1 MSEDGTAGPG
11 STVGPEQDPQA
22 GSQADAVAA
31 AGVEAGV
38 LRSSGGMAVGT
49 IVSRITGVLRDVLI
63 SAALGVGVLAD
74 TFTTANTIPNIIYI
88 LAVGGAL
95 NAVFVPQ
102 LVRHARA
109 DSDGGDGYADRL
121 LTLVG
126 LVLIGVTL
134 LAVALA
140 PWIIGLYA
148 RSFSAGDLEV
158 STAFARYCL
167 PQILFYGVFT
177 MLTQVLNSRGS
188 FAAPAYAPVVN
199 NLVMSSAALLFLKS
213 AGLNP
218 TTSTIT
224 SSEIAL
230 LGIGATLGVALQA
243 AVLIPFAWRVGYHWR
258 PRFDFRGHGL
268 GHAWRLARWTIAFVA
283 VNQVTYLVIVNL
295 ANAAN
300 IAAQAGGG
308 TSVGL
313 TSYTRAHL
321 LFILPHSVVTV
332 SLAAALL
339 PRMSAS
345 AHAGDARAVAGD
357 VARGLRTAAAF
368 VVPTA
373 AAFLVFGPRIAQVLT
388 AYGSTSQPEAAQIG
402 VVVQMFA
409 LGLVPFTV
417 FYLSLRGYFAFE
429 DTKTPFWLN
438 VVLNGLNA
446 TFALGL
452 YVLVPASFKVP
463 ALALGYSLA
472 YLFTSVLTWRRLGRR
487 LGGLD
492 TRQTL
497 RTLVRLV
504 LASAVACVP
513 AYAVAGAMTSAF
525 GTTNGASFVQVVTGL
540 AVGGATF
547 VWLAL
552 RMRVTEVNELLAIL
566 AGRVGRH

>member
-1 MSEDGTAGPG
+1 MSDEGIG
-11 STVGPEQDPQA
+11 STVGPDQDPQA
-22 GSQADAVAA
+22 GAQAA
-31 AGVEAGV
+31 AEADGVAGVQAGV

-49 IVSRITGVLRDVLI
+49 IVSRITGVVRDILL

-74 TFTTANTIPNIIYI
+74 TFTTANTLPNIIYI

-102 LVRHARA
+102 LVRHARS

-126 LVLIGVTL
+126 LVLLGVTV

-140 PWIIGLYA
+140 PWIVGLYG
-148 RSFSAGDLEV
+148 RSFDTQDLAVSA
-158 STAFARYCL
+158 AFARYCL
-167 PQILFYGVFT
+167 PQILFYGIFT

-188 FAAPAYAPVVN
+188 FAAPAYAPVAN
-199 NLVMSSAALLFLKS
+199 NLVMSAAAILFLHTV
-213 AGLNP
+213 GLDP
-218 TTSTIT
+218 TTATIS

-230 LGIGATLGVALQA
+230 LGIGATLGVAVQA
-243 AVLIPFAWRVGYHWR
+243 IVLIPFAWRVGYHWR

-300 IAAQAGGG
+300 VLAQDNGGVSAGFA
-308 TSVGL
+308 
-313 TSYTRAHL
+313 SYTRAHL

-339 PRMSAS
+339 PRMSAA
-345 AHAGDARAVAGD
+345 AHAGDLRGVGAD
-357 VARGLRTAAAF
+357 VAQGLRTASAF

-373 AAFLVFGPRIAQVLT
+373 AALVLLGPRITQVLT
-388 AYGSTSQPEAAQIG
+388 AYGSTSQAEAAQIG

-417 FYLSLRGYFAFE
+417 FYLALRGYFALE
-429 DTKTPFWLN
+429 NTRTPFWLN
-438 VVLNGLNA
+438 VVLNLLNA
-446 TFALGL
+446 AFALTL
-452 YVLVPASFKVP
+452 YLVVPDSFKVP

-472 YLFTSVLTWRRLGRR
+472 YVVTAVVTWQRLGRR
-487 LGGLD
+487 LGGLE
-492 TRQTL
+492 THQTV
-497 RTLVRLV
+497 RTLVRLA
-504 LASAVACVP
+504 LAAGLACVP
-513 AYAVAGAMTSAF
+513 AYVVAVGLTHAL
-525 GTTNGASFVQVVTGL
+525 GTTNL
-540 AVGGATF
+540 ATLLQLLAALVAGGAAF

-552 RMRVTEVNELLAIL
+552 RMRVTEVSELITLL
-566 AGRVGRH
+566 AGRVSR

>member
-1 MSEDGTAGPG
+1 MTDWRDGGM
-11 STVGPEQDPQA
+11 GPEQDPQA
-22 GSQADAVAA
+22 GAEGPAEADAL
-31 AGVEAGV
+31 AGVQAGV
-38 LRSSGGMAVGT
+38 LRSTGGMAVGT
-49 IVSRITGVLRDVLI
+49 IVSRLTGVVRGILL

-102 LVRHARA
+102 LVRHART
-109 DSDGGDGYADRL
+109 DSDQGDGYADRL

-126 LVLIGVTL
+126 LVLLGVTV

-148 RSFSAGDLEV
+148 RSFEPRDLEV

-188 FAAPAYAPVVN
+188 FVAPAYAPVVN
-199 NLVMSSAALLFLKS
+199 NLVMSAAAILFLVS
-213 AGLNP
+213 AGADP
-218 TTSTIT
+218 TTATIS
-224 SSEIAL
+224 SSEIGL
-230 LGIGATLGVALQA
+230 LGLGATLGVAVQA
-243 AVLIPFAWRVGYHWR
+243 AVLVPFAWRVGYRWR

-300 IAAQAGGG
+300 VLAQDDGSTRA
-308 TSVGL
+308 GL
-313 TSYTRAHL
+313 TSYTWAHL

-332 SLAAALL
+332 SLTAALL
-339 PRMSAS
+339 PRMSAA
-345 AHAGDARAVAGD
+345 AHAEDVRAVAGD
-357 VARGLRTAAAF
+357 VARGLRTALAF

-373 AAFLVFGPRIAQVLT
+373 AAFLVLGPRITQVLT
-388 AYGSTSQPEAAQIG
+388 AYGNTSRVEAAQIG

-417 FYLSLRGYFAFE
+417 FYLALRGYYAFE
-429 DTKTPFWLN
+429 DTRTPFWLN

-446 TFALGL
+446 AFALTL
-452 YVLVPASFKVP
+452 FAVSPISFKVP

-472 YLFTSVLTWRRLGRR
+472 YLITAVLTWRRLGQR
-487 LGGLD
+487 LGGLE
-492 TRQTL
+492 TARTV
-497 RTLVRLV
+497 RTLVRLIV
-504 LASAVACVP
+504 AALVACVP
-513 AYAVAGAMTSAF
+513 AYAVAVVLTELLGSA
-525 GTTNGASFVQVVTGL
+525 NV
-540 AVGGATF
+540 ATF
-547 VWLAL
+547 VQAGGALGVGGGAFLWLAL
-552 RMRVTEVNELLAIL
+552 RMRVTEVSELVSVLA
-566 AGRVGRH
+566 ARVRR